1 MLTRRSVLAGTAALV
16 AAPYIITRAEAAT
29 PKNVCVMA
37 KTIDDIISGFDPAEA
52 YEATNW
58 EVGGNAYRTLVT
70 LDPGDSTKLIGDLAE
85 KWEVSSDGLTLT
97 FTLRTDV
104 MFASGK
110 PLTAED
116 AAFSLHRVVKLN
128 KDPSFV
134 ITQFGW
140 TPDNVEKLIRSNGA
154 NTLVMTMPT
163 VQAPGI
169 LLSCL
174 SSLCGSVVEKETALA
189 HESNGDLGNA
199 WLRGHS
205 AGSGPYRLVEW
216 QASDHII
223 VETNSKAAVKAHTP
237 RLNLRH
243 VAEPATQTLLVQ
255 KGDVDIARDLGSD
268 QLKSIAGDANFNMVS
283 SDTLTILL
291 AYMNMSLPQFQKPQ
305 VRQAIK
311 WAIDYDAIAKNITPN
326 LWNVWQSF
334 LPRGTPGALLDRPF
348 RKDVAKAKALLAEA
362 GMADGF
368 TVTLDHYAKWPY
380 ADIAQTMQADLAE
393 IGIQLHLLAGEHNQV
408 ITKIRA
414 RQHQMALNQVNAD
427 YVDPSSLAQWLCYN
441 PDDSDKT
448 KAKTAAWRTHFFDPE
463 LSKAVDAA
471 AIELDEKKRMEM
483 YANIQRDFFDRSPL
497 AIMLQRASV
506 AVQRKGVSGLKLGIA
521 ENYTLYADIQ
531 KT

>member
-16 AAPYIITRAEAAT
+16 AAPYFSTRVEAAT
-29 PKNVCVMA
+29 PKNIGVMA

-70 LDPGDSTKLIGDLAE
+70 LDPADSTKLIGDLAE
-85 KWEVSSDGLTLT
+85 KWEISTDGLTFT
-97 FTLRTDV
+97 FTIRSDV
-104 MFASGK
+104 IFASGK

-116 AAFSLHRVVKLN
+116 VAFSLMRVVKLN

-140 TPDNVEKLIRSNGA
+140 TPDNVEKLIHASDA
-154 NTLVMTMPT
+154 NTLVMTLPA

-174 SSLCGSVVEKETALA
+174 STLCGAVVDKNAVLT
-189 HESNGDLGNA
+189 HQSNGDFGNA

-205 AGSGPYRLVEW
+205 EGSGAYRLVEW

-223 VETNSKAAVKAHTP
+223 LESNANAAVKAHTP

-243 VAEPATQTLLVQ
+243 VADPATQKLLLQ
-255 KGDVDIARDLGSD
+255 KGDADIARDLGSD
-268 QLKSIAGDANFNMVS
+268 ELRSIAGDESFNLVS
-283 SDTLTILL
+283 NDTLQILL

-334 LPRGTPGALLDRPF
+334 LPRGTPGALLERPF
-348 RKDVAKAKALLAEA
+348 TKDVAKAKALLAAA
-362 GMADGF
+362 GMSGGF
-368 TVTLDHYAKWPY
+368 TVTLDHYSTWPY
-380 ADIAQTMQADLAE
+380 AVIAQAIQADLAE
-393 IGIQLHLLAGEHNQV
+393 IGIKLQLLAGEHNQV

-414 RQHQMALNQVNAD
+414 RQHQMALNTVNSD
-427 YVDPSSLAQWLCYN
+427 YVDPNSLAQWLCAN
-441 PDDSDKT
+441 PDDSDNT
-448 KAKTAAWRTHFFDPE
+448 KLKTAAWRTHFFDPE
-463 LSKAVDAA
+463 LTKAVDAA
-471 AIELDEKKRMEM
+471 AIELDQNKRMEI
-483 YANIQRDFFDRSPL
+483 YAQMQRDFFERSPL
-497 AIMLQRASV
+497 VVMLQQASV
-506 AVQRKGVSGLKLGIA
+506 AVQRKGVSGLKLGLA
-521 ENYTLYADIQ
+521 NNYTDYAGIQ
-531 KT
+531 KE